1 MPSSIATKQA
11 DAPPSARLFRTVILL
26 KGLNGLVEIFGG
38 IALWLLGPGRIING
52 VYRITQDK
60 LSKDPHELVAK
71 HLRDAASHLSVSGEH
86 FMAAYLLINGVV
98 KVVLVLA
105 LQRGKLW
112 AYPLAMAVFGCL
124 VAYQLYRFTFT
135 HGVGLIL
142 LSAFDLLLIW
152 LVWREY
158 RIAKKGRP
166 ADRAA

>member
-1 MPSSIATKQA
+1 MPPPRATGQTNSQ
-11 DAPPSARLFRTVILL
+11 PPARLFRAVVVL
-26 KGLNGLVEIFGG
+26 KGLDGLVEVFGG

-60 LSKDPHELVAK
+60 ISENPHELVAT
-71 HLRDAASHLSVSGEH
+71 HLRDAASHVSVSGNH
-86 FMAAYLLINGVV
+86 FMAAYLFINGVV

-105 LQRGKLW
+105 LLRGKLW

-124 VAYQLYRFTFT
+124 VAYLVYRFTFT

-158 RIAKKGRP
+158 QVAKSP